1 MTSPTDAFRRAARF
15 NPACRTFGLYANT
28 LDTKD
33 RPTAAVLDWLADA
46 RGVLRWRDVD
56 RDGDRGV
63 QGPGDGVLTLYTDFP
78 TVPNAVQD
86 VDGSWLEVVSGLE
99 RDALGA
105 GLRLAVRR
113 RNGCAPS
120 IRVSP
125 P

>member
-1 MTSPTDAFRRAARF
+1 MTSPAAAFRRAARF

-28 LDTKD
+28 LDAKD
-33 RPTAAVLDWLADA
+33 RPTSAVLDWVADA

-56 RDGDRGV
+56 KDGSRGV
-63 QGPGDGVLTLYTDFP
+63 QGPGDGVLTLYTDFQ
-78 TVPNAVQD
+78 TVPDAVQD
-86 VDGSWLEVVSGLE
+86 MDGSWLEVVSGME

-113 RNGCAPS
+113 RSGCAPAV
-120 IRVSP
+120 RVLP